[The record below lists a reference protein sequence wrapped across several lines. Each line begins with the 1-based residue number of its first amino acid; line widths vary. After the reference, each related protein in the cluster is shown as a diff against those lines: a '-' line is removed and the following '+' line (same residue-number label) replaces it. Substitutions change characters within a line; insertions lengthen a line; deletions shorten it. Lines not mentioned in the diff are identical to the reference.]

1 MFLLCGL
8 IQHTLR
14 HFPLQP
20 EAGNILPTLCSYPAY
35 HSGQHLMSIALN
47 LSICWE
53 NSYLFFFFHIIS
65 LLGFPAEV
73 AQLEAAKQ
81 PQKGEVRAVA
91 KGGAWPCAYHKVFSC
106 WSGVASLWALKG
118 RYLSTFWELHW
129 KNFGFCQL
137 EDSTM
142 LKLAFFWSC
151 VWLKVFFSS
160 SKKTFGVLDQ
170 FGIFNSWFQSYF
182 WKCHGSP

>member
-1 MFLLCGL
+1 MLWGTFHCS
-8 IQHTLR
+8 LR
-14 HFPLQP
+14 QATSCPP
-20 EAGNILPTLCSYPAY
+20 CVPILPITVA
-35 HSGQHLMSIALN
+35 SIWWALHWT
-47 LSICWE
+47 SQYAEKTTI
-53 NSYLFFFFHIIS
+53 FFFHVIS

-137 EDSTM
+137 EDSRM

-151 VWLKVFFSS
+151 VWLKVFFLVV
-160 SKKTFGVLDQ
+160 KKHLEF
-170 FGIFNSWFQSYF
+170 
-182 WKCHGSP
+182 